1 MRRKMSSCYQKTKE
15 GIIKQ
20 EEFALPV
27 NNKFKVT
34 IDSSN
39 VPVLASGVVQIV
51 DDAVIT
57 SLNSQF
63 TSFSTIFEKTFSS
76 TLENT
81 LDARTSELENWLN
94 SRFLGGASTSYNS
107 EHMYGIPSDFHV
119 LKFPV

>member
-1 MRRKMSSCYQKTKE
+1 MRRKMSSCYRKTKE

-57 SLNSQF
+57 SLNS
-63 TSFSTIFEKTFSS
+63 
-76 TLENT
+76 
-81 LDARTSELENWLN
+81 
-94 SRFLGGASTSYNS
+94 
-107 EHMYGIPSDFHV
+107 
-119 LKFPV
+119 